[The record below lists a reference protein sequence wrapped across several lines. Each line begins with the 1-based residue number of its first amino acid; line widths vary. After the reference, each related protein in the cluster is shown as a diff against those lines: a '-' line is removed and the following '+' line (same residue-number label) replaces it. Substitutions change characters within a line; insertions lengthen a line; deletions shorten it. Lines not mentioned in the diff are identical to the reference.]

1 MAVTVL
7 TAVACSSGDPK
18 TNWDTVEVDTVVS
31 RSVIDAGGDFTV
43 ECVVTDANGRP
54 VATNTAFQVTPGAS
68 VTIEGTKVT
77 VVATG
82 FYDVAC
88 MLADG
93 TRKDETPETVLVTIG
108 GAAKVETTLNPKTV
122 KVGEE
127 ARANCLVKGVNG
139 NVIPNAEVEIVVD
152 PAEGM
157 VVDGKK
163 LRPQV
168 VGVFDV
174 ACRVT
179 GTPVVD
185 PTPERLTV
193 EQGVPARI
201 TAIIEEESIV
211 AGTSAEVV
219 CVVADEQGNP
229 LPMETAV
236 VPVAGLDIDGHTVTG
251 SKAGTYQVTCATAE
265 DFGELEVVA
274 DTLTVVAATP
284 ASLVLEPKPKKASYL
299 PSDQVAIEAKVLDAY
314 ENVVDGET
322 ATIEIPEGMALA
334 GTKYGF
340 KKEGRFLV
348 KGTLDSN
355 PSITGELTLVCD
367 GSGPV
372 ISVIKPERGATLDG
386 SASVD
391 IEGTAI
397 DAVSEEVKL
406 KINNKSVPVG
416 ADGKFYH
423 IVEAQHGLNILT
435 FEATDG
441 YGKYTKVV
449 QSFYYSTGWVDYE
462 TQVLDDVMLSQSLLV
477 FLGQN
482 FLDDG
487 VHDPNKIDDLATL
500 VEVLLA
506 GLDLGMF
513 VNPTTPI
520 VSLPFPS
527 VVNYTFDIAGVA
539 QVQLIG
545 DLTLTVFIEA
555 IQLSGPAVTIHTRN
569 GGLLFRI
576 AFNGANGAPGAMVAT
591 GIELHFDLTAKAMF
605 GGADLFSA
613 GLSPHLYV
621 QSSLAVGQVI
631 LGASMDIHKT
641 PGQDLSLSIQS
652 LDIGLEQIDLALLQ
666 DLVIDLG
673 SVSFNNNQVIDLP
686 AIPLGNLVS
695 GINNLMSNY
704 VLNPLLNFLETAVM
718 DFILPLLNGPISNL
732 LEDVLK
738 QLEIALPLPLPQLP
752 GASQAVTINFQTSL
766 DSLVF
771 TTDGGTV
778 GLDTGFHSAKGVERD
793 VLGCILRMNCLSN
806 AVPTLPEFN
815 VTEKMELAALLDM
828 VNELFFA
835 LWWGGGLGLVLDESV
850 LGGVGL
856 DGFGVT
862 DLDVKLDFL
871 LPPILDDC
879 TAKMMVEV
887 QIGDLLVTANLKMMG
902 APVKLVMYVSV
913 ALEANIYG
921 DGDKIGIQILGI
933 TEIGTQ
939 LLEVQ
944 GNLLGVD
951 IGDMVEG
958 VLIPMLVEQVSNLT
972 LDAFPIPEID
982 LGGLIPGVPA
992 GTTLKLG
999 NLNIGMSNG
1008 YLRIGGQLQ

>member
-1 MAVTVL
+1 
-7 TAVACSSGDPK
+7 VACSGGDPK

-43 ECVVTDANGRP
+43 ECLVTDANGRP

-77 VVATG
+77 IDDTG

-88 MLADG
+88 MLADA
-93 TRKDETPETVLVTIG
+93 TQKDETPETVLVTIG
-108 GAAKVETTLNPKTV
+108 GAATVETTLNPKTV

-139 NVIPNAEVEIVVD
+139 NVIPNAEVEIMVD

-185 PTPERLTV
+185 PTPEKLTV

-219 CVVADEQGNP
+219 CLVEDEKGNP

-236 VPVAGLDIDGHTVTG
+236 VPVAGLEIDGYTVTG
-251 SKAGTYQVTCATAE
+251 TKAGSYEVTCALVE
-265 DFGELEVVA
+265 ESGELEVVA
-274 DTLTVVAATP
+274 DTLLVIAASP

-299 PSDQVAIEAKVLDAY
+299 PNDQVTIEAKVLDVF
-314 ENVVDGET
+314 ENLVEGET
-322 ATIEIPEGMALA
+322 ATIEVPEGMEPA
-334 GTKYGF
+334 GTKYEF
-340 KKEGRFLV
+340 KKEGKFLV
-348 KGTLDSN
+348 LGTLDSD
-355 PSITGELTLVCD
+355 PSITAELTLVCD
-367 GSGPV
+367 GSGPAIV
-372 ISVIKPERGATLDG
+372 VIKPERGATLDG
-386 SASVD
+386 SANVD

-397 DAVSEEVKL
+397 DTVSDEVNL
-406 KINNKSVPVG
+406 KINTVSVPV
-416 ADGKFYH
+416 ADDGKFYH

-487 VHDPNKIDDLATL
+487 IHDPNQIDDLATL

-520 VSLPFPS
+520 VSLPFPVLDNS
-527 VVNYTFDIAGVA
+527 FDIAGVA
-539 QVQLIG
+539 QVQLG
-545 DLTLTVFIEA
+545 GVLTLTVFIEA
-555 IQLSGPAVTIHTRN
+555 IQLSGPAVTIQTRD

-591 GIELHFDLTAKAMF
+591 GIELHFDLTATATF
-605 GGADLFSA
+605 GGTELFSA
-613 GLSPHLYV
+613 GLHPHLYV

-631 LGASMDIHKT
+631 LGASMDIHKD

-652 LDIGLEQIDLALLQ
+652 LDIGFEQIDLALLQ
-666 DLVIDLG
+666 DLIIDLG

-686 AIPLGNLVS
+686 EIPLGNLVS
-695 GINNLMSNY
+695 GINDIMADY
-704 VLNPLLNFLETAVM
+704 VLNPLLNFLETAVT

-793 VLGCILRMNCLSN
+793 VLGSILRMNCLSN
-806 AVPTLPEFN
+806 TVPTLPEFN

-921 DGDKIGIQILGI
+921 DGDNIGIQILGI

-939 LLEVQ
+939 LLEVE

-951 IGDMVEG
+951 LADMVEG